1 MKPIFRTLLLCL
13 LPLSVL
19 HAQEPAAPAKEKR
32 PYEIA
37 FSNLPEEK
45 RLEYTKKLME
55 ARRMFAD
62 KRIFETIDKANEAKA
77 IFPDDPELLTL
88 IGSCQVEF
96 RDFDKAMAAF
106 KKASDLMPERVE
118 TYFNIAELSFVTKNW
133 AEAETNLTKVLK
145 LIERQPS
152 GTEKSD
158 RASLLINR
166 LSEFKLLLVKLK
178 LNKAAEAASMAKKYD
193 YLDDSPY
200 PYYAQAAILF
210 SQGKEVEAENLMAR
224 GSRIF
229 QDPNLLSPWQDT
241 MVEFGYVKGF
251 FGGDEAA
258 AP

>member
-13 LPLSVL
+13 LPFSVL

-45 RLEYTKKLME
+45 RTEYSKKLLE
-55 ARRMFAD
+55 ARRLFGD
-62 KRIFETIDKANEAKA
+62 KRIFEAIDKANEAKA
-77 IFPDDPELLTL
+77 IFPDDPELLNL

-96 RDFDKAMAAF
+96 RNFDKAMEAF
-106 KKASDLMPERVE
+106 KKAQAQLPDQPQI
-118 TYFNIAELSFVTKNW
+118 YFNIAELNFVMKNW
-133 AEAETNLTKVLK
+133 AEAEVNLAKVMTLTPPK
-145 LIERQPS
+145 A
-152 GTEKSD
+152 EKS
-158 RASLLINR
+158 ALQINR
-166 LSEFKLLLVKLK
+166 ITEFKLLLAKLK
-178 LNKAAEAASMAKKYD
+178 LNKVAEATAMSQKYD

-210 SQGKEVEAENLMAR
+210 SQGKDIDAENLMAR
-224 GSRIF
+224 AARIF
-229 QDPNLLSPWQDT
+229 QDPNILAPWQDT
-241 MVEFGYVKGF
+241 MIEFGYVKGF